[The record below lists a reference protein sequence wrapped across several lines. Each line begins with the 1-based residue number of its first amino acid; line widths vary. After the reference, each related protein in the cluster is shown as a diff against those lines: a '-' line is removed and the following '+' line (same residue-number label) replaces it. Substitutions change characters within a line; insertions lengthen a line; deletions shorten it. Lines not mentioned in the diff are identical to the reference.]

1 MSILRP
7 VSPAGGL
14 PFHFHSETDDVAP
27 PRGSR
32 LARCNTFTTSETHV
46 RRAAPR
52 GNCLISPGF
61 NYLPSPPL
69 GRRKGLRV
77 NERRIDSGEDDEV
90 CAGRLSRPRPLPF
103 APSQVKR
110 SDRVCRIVR
119 GHKMKR
125 RLGIE
130 PPPVQTAVVLL
141 GNSKFFGKRAKM
153 LLFQKWRSLRS
164 NCRCVW
170 VQGHVSN

>member
-46 RRAAPR
+46 RGAAPR

-61 NYLPSPPL
+61 NYLPSLPL

-103 APSQVKR
+103 APSR
-110 SDRVCRIVR
+110 SR
-119 GHKMKR
+119 GRTECVGSCAAIKWSAGLASNP
-125 RLGIE
+125 RLSKQLSFCLG
-130 PPPVQTAVVLL
+130 TASSL
-141 GNSKFFGKRAKM
+141 GNGPKCFCSKSGEA
-153 LLFQKWRSLRS
+153 
-164 NCRCVW
+164 
-170 VQGHVSN
+170 